1 MRISLLCCP
10 ATKRLAENRCES
22 WEADYLLSMIR
33 TRFLPSDVVTLT
45 STVLELRTTFPHEAA
60 DISVCA
66 YVVDNDGF
74 PFAGN
79 SLRCDLHEFRR
90 IGIKTHPG
98 QDWRSAQQHTGRQ
111 EEKYLVHSRRV
122 PEKSPPWQL
131 SHWPLMQR
139 MSLLP
144 FYHKMRMYA

>member
-45 STVLELRTTFPHEAA
+45 STVLELRTT
-60 DISVCA
+60 SRTRQLT
-66 YVVDNDGF
+66 F
-74 PFAGN
+74 PFVLMSWTTMVSPLLGTVSGVISTSSAV
-79 SLRCDLHEFRR
+79 SASKPIQAR
-90 IGIKTHPG
+90 
-98 QDWRSAQQHTGRQ
+98 RSAQQHTGRQ